1 MREEYKERSRT
12 LSCKDQKQA
21 ENLRQTLQGELSAL
35 EQALKDAR
43 EAAER
48 ARTETQRQAGAVK
61 ELAAQLEQE
70 PVWDPEALLRQ
81 EQEQKSALI
90 ALRKEKE
97 ALHARRQHN
106 ELLQNNIQTQA
117 EQLQQAEEKVRF
129 LQELADTACGSV
141 TRQSQSEV

>member
-1 MREEYKERSRT
+1 M
-12 LSCKDQKQA
+12 
-21 ENLRQTLQGELSAL
+21 
-35 EQALKDAR
+35 
-43 EAAER
+43 
-48 ARTETQRQAGAVK
+48 
-61 ELAAQLEQE
+61 
-70 PVWDPEALLRQ
+70 LRQ

-141 TRQSQSEV
+141 TRQSQSDV